1 MIPSAVS
8 NAAVRLIICRFY
20 IENEPQILG
29 LFVVCIALTQPSRR
43 GAVRSE
49 KAIRRLVEI
58 GLKAKVS
65 K

>member
-8 NAAVRLIICRFY
+8 NAAVRLICRFY
-20 IENEPQILG
+20 IENEPRILG
-29 LFVVCIALTQPSRR
+29 LFVVYIALTQPSRR